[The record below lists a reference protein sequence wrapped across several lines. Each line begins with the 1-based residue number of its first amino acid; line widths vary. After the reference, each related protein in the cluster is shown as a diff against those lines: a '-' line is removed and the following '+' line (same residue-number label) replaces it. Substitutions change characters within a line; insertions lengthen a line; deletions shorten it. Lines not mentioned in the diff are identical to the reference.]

1 MLSAGSVWH
10 RWRRSSGRR
19 DTRFEYAIRERR
31 TAFPYFLLTFAEDT
45 YIIRNILRGEGHRY
59 DRAHYQ
65 PAQSAAGTGPQAGYG
80 GAPAEG
86 RGVFVRQPKLVG
98 EAVQHGVSVQC
109 VIAAD
114 GVAFPEGLPENVRRV
129 TVPADVMASISPMPT
144 PQGMLGPVCPAGYGG
159 ACAPVAGPLCGAGR
173 CAGPGQRGGRCC
185 GRRTPSAAPVRCC
198 CRLRRS
204 LWAKDAARRHGRGV
218 PPAAV
223 RGGAGGPARLLAD
236 AGLPLYG
243 TALRHDTVDVRQRDL
258 RRCALVIGSEGRGVS
273 AEVLALCRETLRIPM
288 SPHCESLNAAAAA
301 AVLLW
306 EAYRAEEGN

>member
-1 MLSAGSVWH
+1 MTERITS
-10 RWRRSSGRR
+10 RRNPLLEQVRR
-19 DTRFEYAIRERR
+19 LDTAALRR
-31 TAFPYFLLTFAEDT
+31 KA
-45 YIIRNILRGEGHRY
+45 
-59 DRAHYQ
+59 
-65 PAQSAAGTGPQAGYG
+65 
-80 GAPAEG
+80 
-86 RGVFVRQPKLVG
+86 GVFLCDSPKLVG

-144 PQGMLGPVCPAGYGG
+144 PQGMLAL
-159 ACAPVAGPLCGAGR
+159 CALPDM
-173 CAGPGQRGGRCC
+173 
-185 GRRTPSAAPVRCC
+185 AAPARLSPGHYVVLEGVQDPGNVGTILRTADAFDCDGLFLTEGCADLYNVKTVRATMGAVF
-198 CRLRRS
+198 RLP
-204 LWAKDAARRHGRGV
+204 LY
-218 PPAAV
+218 AV
-223 RGGAGGPARLLAD
+223 GLEALPGLLAD

-288 SPHCESLNAAAAA
+288 SSHCESLNAAAAA